1 MYAVKAIY
9 DGVNFKPK
17 QPIYVKEPHEV
28 VIMFIE
34 PVEKPQTDPPLY
46 LLEPNPN
53 KTPVLGRL
61 NGTTK
66 IPEDFDAP
74 LDEMKEYMYFGK
86 LHCPTAYPTFLPK
99 WK

>member
-17 QPIYVKEPHEV
+17 QPISVKEPHEV

-34 PVEKPQTDPPLY
+34 PIDKAEIDNSLY
-46 LLEPNPN
+46 LLKPNLN

-61 NGTTK
+61 NGIIR
-66 IPEDFDAP
+66 IPDDFNEP
-74 LDEMKEYMYFGK
+74 LNEMKEYMY
-86 LHCPTAYPTFLPK
+86 
-99 WK
+99 